1 MAERYHLV
9 RHGEVVNPDHLV
21 YSSLP
26 GFALSKTGRREA
38 LATAARLAP
47 HRVAAVVASPLLRAR
62 QTAAHIGAEHG
73 VPVGIDERLTEW
85 RLAIDWAGIIWEELP
100 CHRPG
105 ELEAY
110 LDHPWDLPF
119 SPESLDEL
127 AARGA
132 ELARELDARYP
143 DGDVVVV
150 SHQDPVQS
158 ARLLLA
164 GRSLRNLQQD
174 KPRHA
179 SVTTLSPRAGWIE
192 EGSWAP
198 DAGPAS
204 SFPPI

>member
-9 RHGEVVNPDHLV
+9 RHGEVVNPDHIV
-21 YSSLP
+21 YSDLP
-26 GFALSKTGRREA
+26 GFGLSAAGRSEA
-38 LATAARLAP
+38 RAAAARLAP
-47 HRVAAVVASPLLRAR
+47 HRVVAVVASPLLRAR
-62 QTAAHIGAEHG
+62 QTAVRIAAEHG
-73 VPVGIDERLTEW
+73 VPVGLDERLTEW

-100 CHRPG
+100 RHRPG

-110 LDHPWDLPF
+110 LDHPWDLTF

-143 DGDVVVV
+143 AGDVVVV

-158 ARLLLA
+158 ARLVLS
-164 GRSLRNLQQD
+164 GRSLRTLQQD

-179 SVTTLSPRAGWIE
+179 SVTTLVPRAGWVE
-192 EGSWAP
+192 ESSWAP
-198 DAGPAS
+198 DVGRS
-204 SFPPI
+204 SPFPPV